1 MLSTRE
7 VAEMLGVSPETV
19 RSYVLNGWLRCR
31 QMPGKRGRRLF
42 HEKDVNEFIEKLE
55 SGEKFVEKG

>member
-7 VAEMLGVSPETV
+7 VAEILGVSPETV
-19 RSYVLNGWLRCR
+19 RSYVMNGYLNCR

-42 HEKDVNEFIEKLE
+42 HKEDVEAFIKRLETQSNENA
-55 SGEKFVEKG
+55 V

>member
-7 VAEMLGVSPETV
+7 VAEILGVSPETV
-19 RSYVLNGWLRCR
+19 RSYVLEGYLNCR

-42 HEKDVNEFIEKLE
+42 HEEDVEAFIEKLE
-55 SGEKFVEKG
+55 TQGGENAI